1 MAQTVRERQEIPE
14 RYRWDTESI
23 FATVTDWET
32 AVTQIQAQLKELKK
46 YNGRLA
52 EGPAILADFLEA
64 SEAMQRQ
71 LRHVF
76 IYAFLNYSVNTT
88 DQAWAARA
96 DRARSL
102 SSQVQ
107 ATLAFAEPEM
117 LAAGLP
123 TLRQWLAAEPRL
135 AHYAHYLDQLE
146 QKQAHVRPAEVE
158 ELLGMVQD
166 PLQTAI
172 TTHSI
177 LANADLTFKPAVDS
191 KGETYEISQGT
202 IGQLLTHADRKLR
215 RTAWEHYADAHL
227 ALKNSMANNLS
238 AGVKRDVFLARAR
251 RYQDSLDAALS
262 ANFIP
267 ATVFTNLIETYKKN
281 LPTWHRYWEI
291 RRRALGLEKLHL
303 YDVKAPLTPNAP
315 QIPYETAVAWIA
327 AGMRP
332 LGDEYAETL
341 RRGALEERWVDVY
354 PNKGKRMG
362 AFSSGAPGAHPF
374 IMMSYSDDLFGL
386 STLAHEL
393 GHSMHSWYTW
403 QNQPFIYSR
412 YSLFVAEVASNF
424 NQAMVRAH
432 LLAEQNDPDF
442 QIAVLE
448 EAMANFHRYFFIMP
462 TLARF
467 ELEIHRRV
475 ERGEALN
482 ASTLTNLMAD
492 LFSEGFGEGVEID
505 RERLGITWAQFHTHL
520 YSNFY
525 VYQYA
530 TGISAA
536 HALAQ
541 KVLDGR
547 PQAAE
552 NYLAFLKAGSS
563 LYPLDA
569 LKLAGVDMNSPEP
582 VETTFAILAEY
593 VTRLETLAASQQTAA
608 PA

>member
-1 MAQTVRERQEIPE
+1 MTQTVRERSEIPAQ
-14 RYRWDTESI
+14 YRWNTESI
-23 FATVTDWET
+23 FATVADWET
-32 AVTQIQAQLKELKK
+32 AVTQIQAQIDEIKFF
-46 YNGRLA
+46 NGRLA
-52 EGPAILADFLEA
+52 EGPTVLADFMAA

-71 LRHVF
+71 LRHAF
-76 IYAFLNYSVNTT
+76 IYASLNYSVNTE

-102 SSQVQ
+102 FGQAQ

-117 LAAGLP
+117 LAIGFD
-123 TLRQWLAAEPRL
+123 TLRQWLVEDPRL
-135 AHYAHYLDQLE
+135 AHYGHYLDRLE
-146 QKQAHVRPAEVE
+146 QEQAHIRSAEVE
-158 ELLGMVQD
+158 EVLGLVQD
-166 PLQTAI
+166 PLQTAVA
-172 TTHSI
+172 THSV
-177 LANADLTFKPAVDS
+177 LANADLKFEPAVDS
-191 KGETYEISQGT
+191 KGESYEITQGT
-202 IGQLLTHADRKLR
+202 IGQLLGNADPEIR

-238 AGVKRDVFLARAR
+238 AGVKRDVFFARVR
-251 RYQDSLDAALS
+251 RYEDSLDAALS

-267 ATVFTNLIETYKKN
+267 TEVFTNLIKTYKQN

-291 RRRALGLEKLHL
+291 RRRALGREKLHL
-303 YDVKAPLTPNAP
+303 YDVRAPLTANPP
-315 QIPYETAVAWIA
+315 DVPYETAVAWIA
-327 AGMRP
+327 EGMRP
-332 LGDEYAETL
+332 LGDEYAN
-341 RRGALEERWVDVY
+341 ALKQGSLAERWVDVY

-362 AFSSGAPGAHPF
+362 AFSSGGPGTHPF

-403 QNQPFIYSR
+403 QNQPFIYSW
-412 YSLFVAEVASNF
+412 YGLFVAEVASNF

-432 LLAEQNDPDF
+432 LLAEHDDPDF
-442 QIAVLE
+442 QIAVIE

-482 ASTLTNLMAD
+482 ADALINLMAD
-492 LFSEGFGEGVEID
+492 LFIEGFGDAVEID
-505 RERLGITWAQFHTHL
+505 RERLGITWALFHTHL

-536 HALAQ
+536 HALA
-541 KVLDGR
+541 KGILDGR
-547 PQAAE
+547 PRAAE
-552 NYLAFLKAGSS
+552 NYLAFLKAGGS

-569 LKLAGVDMNSPEP
+569 LKLAGVDMTSPEP
-582 VETTFAILAEY
+582 VETTFGILAGY
-593 VTRLETLAASQQTAA
+593 VDRLARLLEK
-608 PA
+608 

>member
-1 MAQTVRERQEIPE
+1 MTQTVRERQEIPE
-14 RYRWDTESI
+14 QYRWDTESI

-102 SSQVQ
+102 SSQAQ

-117 LAAGLP
+117 LAVGLP
-123 TLRQWLAAEPRL
+123 ALRQWLAAEPRL

-191 KGETYEISQGT
+191 KGETYEITQGT

-251 RYQDSLDAALS
+251 RYRDSLDAALS

-267 ATVFTNLIETYKKN
+267 TTVFTNLIETYKKN

-442 QIAVLE
+442 QMAVLE

-482 ASTLTNLMAD
+482 ANTLTNLMAD

-593 VTRLETLAASQQTAA
+593 VTRLETLTASQQT

>member
-1 MAQTVRERQEIPE
+1 MTQTVRERSEIPE
-14 RYRWDTESI
+14 QYRWDTDSV
-23 FATVTDWET
+23 FATVADWET
-32 AVTQIQAQLKELKK
+32 AVTQIQSQLDDLKK

-52 EGPAILADFLEA
+52 EGPAALADFMEA
-64 SEAMQRQ
+64 GEAMQRQ

-76 IYAFLNYSVNTT
+76 IYASLNYSVNTT
-88 DQAWAARA
+88 DQTWAARA
-96 DRARSL
+96 GRARSL
-102 SSQVQ
+102 FGQ
-107 ATLAFAEPEM
+107 AQAALAFAEPEM
-117 LAAGLP
+117 LDIGFD
-123 TLRQWLAAEPRL
+123 TLRQWLTEDSRL
-135 AHYAHYLDQLE
+135 AHYGHYLDRLE
-146 QKQAHVRPAEVE
+146 REQAHIRSAEVE
-158 ELLGMVQD
+158 EVLGLAQD
-166 PLQTAI
+166 PLQTAAA
-172 TTHSI
+172 THSI
-177 LANADLTFKPAVDS
+177 LANADLKFEPAVDS
-191 KGETYEISQGT
+191 RGESYEITQGT
-202 IGQLLTHADRKLR
+202 IGQLLGRADPELR

-238 AGVKRDVFLARAR
+238 GGVKRDVFFARAR
-251 RYQDSLDAALS
+251 RYEDSLDAALS

-267 ATVFTNLIETYKKN
+267 TAVFTNLIETYKKN

-303 YDVKAPLTPNAP
+303 YDVKAPLTANPP
-315 QIPYETAVAWIA
+315 DVPYETAVAWIA
-327 AGMRP
+327 EGMRP

-386 STLAHEL
+386 SALAHEL
-393 GHSMHSWYTW
+393 GHSMHSYYTW
-403 QNQPFIYSR
+403 QNQPFAYSW
-412 YSLFVAEVASNF
+412 YGLFVAEVASNF

-432 LLAEQNDPDF
+432 LLAEHDDAGF
-442 QIAVLE
+442 QIAVIE
-448 EAMANFHRYFFIMP
+448 EAMANFHRCFFIMP

-482 ASTLTNLMAD
+482 ADALINLMAG
-492 LFSEGFGEGVEID
+492 LFSEGFGEAVEID

-536 HALAQ
+536 HALA
-541 KVLDGR
+541 KGILDGR

-552 NYLAFLKAGSS
+552 NYLAFLKAGGS

-569 LKLAGVDMNSPEP
+569 LKLAGVDMTSPEP
-582 VETTFAILAEY
+582 VKTTFGILADY
-593 VTRLETLAASQQTAA
+593 VTRLERLLM
-608 PA
+608 